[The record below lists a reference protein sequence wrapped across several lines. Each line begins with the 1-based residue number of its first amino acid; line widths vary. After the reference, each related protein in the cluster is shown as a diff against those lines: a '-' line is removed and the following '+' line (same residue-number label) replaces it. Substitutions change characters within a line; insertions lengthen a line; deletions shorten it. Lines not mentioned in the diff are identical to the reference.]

1 MLDVQTRVTALT
13 FPAID
18 NPDWDHARTRRL
30 ALRTTGA
37 EWTQSCVTQREADS
51 LYYHRTDFAY
61 EGLLCLVGGE
71 NWKMVDRVGI
81 GVLVDRKPYALTP
94 TTVEATPDWVAY
106 HFTSEHGPFVARYR
120 ILDIAEPDGSHASV
134 WVGEYGFTQ
143 DAPPGEVLI
152 DLKPLVD
159 IRHMYYFS
167 DPEGYSLKTVES
179 RLVTVHNDRWLAMG
193 ADSDFAW
200 VPERHGWDLL
210 YRMGAGNRELVDGR
224 VCFRR
229 EYFRG
234 VVLGRIR
241 FAGPKAHLFLAAGAT
256 EAEASTKIQHATVL
270 ASTVAQER
278 TGQFEKHMDKLH
290 GRATE
295 LPGKET
301 EIATRAYVMA
311 ERFGM
316 TVSGQRVPESG
327 GWWFRTPWFMSIF
340 AGLQH
345 NWRTLQM
352 LGRTDM
358 IEGAVRLALRY
369 QHPETGQLPNR
380 VPELKSHQDQWA
392 DSGKLPAEY
401 YQGPGAL
408 IHMFAFLADAEH
420 VLPADLRPEIR
431 EAFLRAYRGFK
442 AGDVKRRQGTPVLQD
457 NGLLTSLPSYGWM
470 AGRRIV
476 WAEGLL
482 VRDLPIRV
490 DRQWQ
495 VEDILKFRDS
505 RYAWD
510 LYQYPT
516 YYLPEVNAMWIR
528 MLDLGIRVVE
538 DPQVVEELRQVRRK
552 AIDNFKPLFWNPG
565 VGYLYN
571 LVTRDGRVDPMVTS
585 CGLEAVGFLGSEAF
599 SPQDLEQM
607 WATVRA
613 ELLVTRHHAGRPAAF
628 GVIAKD
634 SGERVF
640 LGDDQY
646 HEAVCWPRE
655 TPYLVGLLRAIGQ
668 EEVVRQLLLTN
679 LDHMQDEAVV
689 FYANEILSLPEGVN
703 PSPNP
708 ATCHDPVPV
717 KNPMQWGSLWCD
729 PYLFSE

>member
-1 MLDVQTRVTALT
+1 MLDVQTRVTALS
-13 FPAID
+13 FPAVD

-37 EWTQSCVTQREADS
+37 EWCQSCVTQREADS

-71 NWKMVDRVGI
+71 NWKMVDRVGF

-120 ILDIAEPDGSHASV
+120 ILDIAEPDGTNSSV

-143 DAPPGEVLI
+143 DAPEGEVFI
-152 DLKPLVD
+152 DLKPLLD

-167 DPEGYSLKTVES
+167 DPDGYSLKTVEP
-179 RLVTVHNDRWLAMG
+179 RLVTAHNDRWLAMG
-193 ADSDFAW
+193 ADSDFTW

-210 YRMGAGNRELVDGR
+210 YRMGAGNREIVDGR

-241 FAGPKAHLFLAAGAT
+241 FTGTRAHLFLAAGAT
-256 EAEASTKIQHATVL
+256 ETEASTRIQHATVM

-278 TGQFEKHMDKLH
+278 TGQFESHVEKLR

-301 EIATRAYVMA
+301 EIATRTYVMA

-316 TVSGQRVPESG
+316 TVCGQRVPESG

-345 NWRTLQM
+345 NWRTLQL

-392 DSGKLPAEY
+392 DSGRLPAEY

-408 IHMFAFLADAEH
+408 IHMFAFLADADH
-420 VLPADLRPEIR
+420 VLPPDLRAEIR

-442 AGDVKRRQGTPVLQD
+442 SGDIKRRQGTPVLQD

-470 AGRRIV
+470 AGRRVV
-476 WAEGLL
+476 WAEGIM

-495 VEDILKFRDS
+495 VEDILRFRDGH
-505 RYAWD
+505 YAWER
-510 LYQYPT
+510 YQYPT
-516 YYLPEVNAMWIR
+516 YYLPEINAMWIR

-538 DPQVVEELRQVRRK
+538 DPQLVDELRQVRRK
-552 AIDNFKPLFWNPG
+552 AVDHFKPLFWNPG

-571 LVTRDGRVDPMVTS
+571 LVTREGRVDPMVTS
-585 CGLEAVGFLGSEAF
+585 CGLEAVGFLGAEVF
-599 SPQDLEQM
+599 SPRELEQM
-607 WATVRA
+607 WATVKA
-613 ELLVTRHHAGRPAAF
+613 ELLVTRQHAGRPEAF

-634 SGERVF
+634 SDQRIF

-655 TPYLVGLLRAIGQ
+655 TPYLIRLLRAIGQ
-668 EEVVRQLLLTN
+668 EDVVRQLLQTN
-679 LDHMQDEAVV
+679 LDHMLDEAVV
-689 FYANEILSLPEGVN
+689 FYANEILSLAEGVN

-729 PYLFSE
+729 PYLFGV

>member
-18 NPDWDHARTRRL
+18 NPDWDHARTKRL
-30 ALRTTGA
+30 ALRSAGA
-37 EWTQSCVTQREADS
+37 EWCQSCVTQREADS

-71 NWKMVDRVGI
+71 NWKMVDRVGF

-94 TTVEATPDWVAY
+94 TSVEATPDWVSY
-106 HFTSEHGPFVARYR
+106 HYDSEAGPFVARYR
-120 ILDIAEPDGSHASV
+120 ILDIAEPDGTTASV
-134 WVGEYGFTQ
+134 WVGEYGFTG
-143 DAPPGEVLI
+143 DAPAGEVLI
-152 DLKPLVD
+152 DLKPLLD

-167 DPEGYSLKTVES
+167 DPEGYKLKTVES
-179 RLVTVHNDRWLAMG
+179 RLVTAYNGRWLAMG
-193 ADSDFAW
+193 ADSDCAW
-200 VPERHGWDLL
+200 VSERHGWDLL

-256 EAEASTKIQHATVL
+256 EEEASTKIQHATVL

-278 TGQFEKHMDKLH
+278 TGQFERHMDKVR

-295 LPGKET
+295 VPGKET
-301 EIATRAYVMA
+301 EIATRTYVMA

-340 AGLQH
+340 SGLQH
-345 NWRTLQM
+345 NWRTLDS
-352 LGRTDM
+352 LGRRDM
-358 IEGAVRLALRY
+358 IEGAVRLALKY

-380 VPELKSHQDQWA
+380 VPELKAHQDQWTET
-392 DSGKLPAEY
+392 GRLPTEY

-408 IHMFAFLADAEH
+408 IHLFAFLADAEH
-420 VLPADLRPEIR
+420 VLDPALRPEIR
-431 EAFLRAYRGFK
+431 EAFFRAYRSFK
-442 AGDVKRRQGTPVLQD
+442 AGDVGRRGGTPVLNE
-457 NGLLTSLPSYGWM
+457 NGLLSTLPNYGWM
-470 AGRRIV
+470 AGRRTV
-476 WAEGLL
+476 WVEGML
-482 VRDLPIRV
+482 VRDLPLRV

-495 VEDILKFRDS
+495 VEDILRFRDGH
-505 RYAWD
+505 YAWER
-510 LYQYPT
+510 YQFPT

-528 MLDLGIRVVE
+528 MLDLGIRLAE
-538 DPQVVEELRQVRRK
+538 DAGTIAELRDARQK
-552 AIDNFKPLFWNPG
+552 ALDAFKPLFWNQG

-571 LVTRDGRVDPMVTS
+571 LVTRDGRVDPMATS
-585 CGLEAVGFLGSEAF
+585 CGLEAAGFLGSAVF
-599 SPQDLEQM
+599 SPQELEQM
-607 WATVRA
+607 WNTVR
-613 ELLVTRHHAGRPAAF
+613 ESLLVTRQHAGCPAAF
-628 GVIAKD
+628 GVLAKD
-634 SGERVF
+634 SDQRVF

-655 TPYLVGLLRAIGQ
+655 TPYLIKLLRAIGQ
-668 EEVVRQLLLTN
+668 EELVQQLLLTN

-689 FYANEILSLPEGVN
+689 FYANEILSLAEGVN

-708 ATCHDPVPV
+708 ATAHDPVPV

-729 PYLFSE
+729 PYLFAD